1 MKYSPVANN
10 RTTRNIVRMAQQRIK
25 FKTGIGVSIM
35 LRSSQDPL
43 NTPEKMLQKIALSLN
58 MSYECFTK
66 RSRERDIAELRF
78 LGAYFLRVHFP
89 AITLHQIAALF
100 GGMDHSTV
108 ISGLVRANNLIYTA
122 DTRFMVKYQTAL
134 NAVNQWL
141 NKPELG
147 RLSAASA

>member
-1 MKYSPVANN
+1 MKYSPAANN
-10 RTTRNIVRMAQQRIK
+10 RTTRSIVRMTQQRIK
-25 FKTGIGVSIM
+25 FKTGVGVSIM

-43 NTPEKMLQKIALSLN
+43 RTPEKMLQKIARSLN
-58 MSYECFTK
+58 MNYDCFTR

-108 ISGLVRANNLIYTA
+108 ISGLVRANNLIYTG
-122 DTRFMVKYQTAL
+122 DSRFMEKYQTAL

-141 NKPELG
+141 STAETGMLH
-147 RLSAASA
+147 AASA